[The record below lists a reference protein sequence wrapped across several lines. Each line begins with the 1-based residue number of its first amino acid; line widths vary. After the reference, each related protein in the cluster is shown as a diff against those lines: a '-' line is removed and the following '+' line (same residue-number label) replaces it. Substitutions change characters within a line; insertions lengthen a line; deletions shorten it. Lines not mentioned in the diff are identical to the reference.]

1 MAFDEGLAQRI
12 RELVQAQ
19 RGITERRMFGGLA
32 FMSRGH
38 MFVGVLGNTLMA
50 RVGPIEY
57 AGALA
62 RRHVRE
68 MDFTG
73 EPMKGYVYVDA
84 AGLVEE
90 SDLRHWI
97 DACLRNVDTLPP
109 KAPKEASPSAR
120 R

>member
-12 RELVQAQ
+12 RDLVQAR

-32 FMSRGH
+32 FMSGGH
-38 MFVGVLGNTLMA
+38 MFVGVLEHTLMA
-50 RVGPIEY
+50 RVGPTEY

-73 EPMKGYVYVDA
+73 KPMKGYVYVDA
-84 AGLVEE
+84 SGLEEE
-90 SDLRHWI
+90 SDLKYWI
-97 DACLRNVDTLPP
+97 DTCLHNVDTLPP
-109 KAPKEASPSAR
+109 KAPKGARPSILR
-120 R
+120 